1 MKKVLLALLTGLLL
15 CSAIFLVTGCDNGQQ
30 QQDTRPHVSMAIS
43 DNTGKEWC
51 ILTEQENKQ
60 TIEITFDGIE
70 RTFSAELRTSADAVL
85 PADSNTVSAELI
97 TSPSGENKPASS
109 SASACEPGTY
119 VYCFSI
125 SAEAEQ
131 AYPFQAFLTVNIVEE
146 EAEIVPLPYGET
158 KLSLQA
164 HEQKYY
170 SLPRGENIYVLT
182 CENPNLDLSIWD
194 ETFSAEFS
202 LAVNGNEMEFYNEGL
217 DIPYVVRVYND
228 SSESVSDEL
237 TLRKGASL
245 APGETVSVDI
255 YSERYFYFTPVY
267 DGNYEIISDN
277 DDVDACIEEA
287 DYDGGLYNL
296 SNDKT
301 YVVKLTAIFDE
312 TANISMRLHYEELVF
327 GKNILAGQIVKFTPN
342 LTTFYTI
349 SFSQNIQKLIIDGEE
364 TEFSGKEYS
373 AELSENRDY
382 YFLLESFSGTG
393 FDANVSI
400 PHEELN
406 LDETKSVSLDERGYT
421 FYKIRLTGSRY
432 YEIISEFEATAYN
445 SSLQKVELSDNTLQ
459 ADGIYYIRLQ
469 GAAHDEGSIQVKLTG
484 EKIKLGQPIIV
495 FESSCYLITLTPG
508 KEYILTSSGNKY
520 DTTQKIFAIYDGSG
534 NLLATGEGVT
544 EIAFTAPTEKIYIVV
559 TLETKG
565 RIIEFQIDTAETVR

>member
-1 MKKVLLALLTGLLL
+1 MKKVLLTLLTGCLL
-15 CSAIFLVTGCDNGQQ
+15 CSAIFLVSGCGNGQP
-30 QQDTRPHVSMAIS
+30 QQDSRRHVSMAIF

-70 RTFSAELRTSADAVL
+70 RTFSAELRPPEGDL

-97 TSPSGENKPASS
+97 TSPSGENKPTES

-125 SAEAEQ
+125 SAESEQ

-146 EAEIVPLPYGET
+146 EEEILPLPYGET
-158 KLSLQA
+158 KLSLRA

-170 SLPRGENIYVLT
+170 SLPRGEDIYVLT

-202 LAVNGNEMEFYNEGL
+202 LVVNGSEREFYNEGL
-217 DIPYVVRVYND
+217 DIPYVVRVYNE
-228 SSESVSDEL
+228 SSETVSDEL
-237 TLRKGASL
+237 TLCKGASL

-255 YSERYFYFTPVY
+255 YFERYFYFTPVY
-267 DGNYEIISDN
+267 DGHYEFISD
-277 DDVDACIEEA
+277 DDEVDACIEEA
-287 DYDGGLYNL
+287 DYDGGLYTL

-301 YVVKLTAIFDE
+301 YIVKLTAMFDK

-327 GKNILAGQIVKFTPN
+327 GENILAGQIVKFTPN
-342 LTTFYTI
+342 LSTFYTI
-349 SFSQNIQKLIIDGEE
+349 TFSQNIQKLIIDGEE

-373 AELSENRDY
+373 AELIENRDY
-382 YFLLESFSGTG
+382 YFLLESFLGTG

-406 LDETKSVSLDERGYT
+406 LDETKSVSLDERGYA
-421 FYKIRLTGSRY
+421 FYKIRLTGLRY
-432 YEIISEFEATAYN
+432 YEIISEFEATVYN
-445 SSLQKVELSDNTLQ
+445 SYLHKVELSDNTFE

-469 GAAHDEGSIQVKLTG
+469 GAAHAEGSIQVKPTG
-484 EKIKLGQPIIV
+484 KKIELGQSV
-495 FESSCYLITLTPG
+495 LVSRNFCYLITLMPG
-508 KEYILTSSGNKY
+508 KEYILTSSGNKF
-520 DTTQKIFAIYDGSG
+520 DTTQKIFAIYDGNG
-534 NLLATGEGVT
+534 NQLATGEGIT
-544 EIAFTAPTEKIYIVV
+544 EIAFTAPTEKIYVKVSI
-559 TLETKG
+559 EIEG
-565 RIIEFQIDTAETVR
+565 RVISFRIDAAETVR